1 MDQAVTSQAVSA
13 QGVVETLTALLGVA
27 LLVALLTRRLRFPYT
42 LALALVGLA
51 LGLTRLLPPVELQ
64 PAVVLFIFLPVLLF
78 EGAWN
83 IEMPALLANWL
94 IILLLA
100 APGLLVAVGIAAL
113 ALHFGAG
120 FSVLDALL
128 LSAIISPTDPIAVI
142 ALLRQL
148 GLSSR
153 LSVIIEG
160 ESLFNDGIGAV
171 TFTVTLSVLLTV
183 IQSGSAPAAG
193 QAGVIA
199 LQSAWLLLGGPL
211 LGLAL
216 GFLVSRALRHI
227 EDRLIETAA
236 TFITAYG
243 VYLIAD
249 LMHTS
254 GLLAVVMAGL
264 MVGSYGRRVGISDF
278 AREPVENVWDFASY
292 VVTSLL
298 FLLLGLKIGASLTLK
313 SIAPTLWAALGVFV
327 ARAVIVYGV
336 LLPYNGIA
344 RWYRQRHA
352 HARARGRP
360 IPLPGSWR
368 PLIVLSGLRGALSI
382 ALALSLPT
390 ALPNR
395 DLMSSVVYGVVL
407 ITLIGQGIGLR
418 ALLPHWPNLH
428 DGPDGQV
435 SQHVERET
443 ESTGTSS
450 QPSSQ
455 T

>member
-1 MDQAVTSQAVSA
+1 
-13 QGVVETLTALLGVA
+13 
-27 LLVALLTRRLRFPYT
+27 
-42 LALALVGLA
+42 
-51 LGLTRLLPPVELQ
+51 
-64 PAVVLFIFLPVLLF
+64 
-78 EGAWN
+78 
-83 IEMPALLANWL
+83 
-94 IILLLA
+94 
-100 APGLLVAVGIAAL
+100 
-113 ALHFGAG
+113 
-120 FSVLDALL
+120 
-128 LSAIISPTDPIAVI
+128 
-142 ALLRQL
+142 
-148 GLSSR
+148 
-153 LSVIIEG
+153 
-160 ESLFNDGIGAV
+160 
-171 TFTVTLSVLLTV
+171 
-183 IQSGSAPAAG
+183 
-193 QAGVIA
+193 
-199 LQSAWLLLGGPL
+199 
-211 LGLAL
+211 
-216 GFLVSRALRHI
+216 
-227 EDRLIETAA
+227 
-236 TFITAYG
+236 